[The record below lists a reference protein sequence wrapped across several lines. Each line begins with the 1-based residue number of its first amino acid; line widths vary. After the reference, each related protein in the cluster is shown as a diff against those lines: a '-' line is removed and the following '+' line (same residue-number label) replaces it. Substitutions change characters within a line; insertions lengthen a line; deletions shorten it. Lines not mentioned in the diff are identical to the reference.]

1 MNQGAQWA
9 GLATAAAMLF
19 SAQAASAAPNPA
31 EAQIRQLEAAVNAAY
46 AANDLP
52 AYFSYYAQDLRA
64 LFPEGP
70 TTYAAYK
77 AQWTDFIKSGGA
89 ILSFKDHDMVVQVGP
104 SGDTAVASY
113 EAQVDTRTPGKG
125 VATESYA
132 ETDVWF
138 KRDGQWKIAEIHYSE
153 NPAPAK

>member
-1 MNQGAQWA
+1 MKQGVQWM
-9 GLATAAAMLF
+9 GLAAAGVLLV
-19 SAQAASAAPNPA
+19 SAPAASAAANPV

-46 AANDLP
+46 AANDVP
-52 AYFSYYAQDLRA
+52 AYFSFYAEDLRA

-77 AQWTDFIKSGGA
+77 AEWSAFIKGGGA

-138 KRDGQWKIAEIHYSE
+138 KRDGEWKIAEIHYSE